1 MIIDVK
7 NTNDRESIKNILLL
21 SWTFIK
27 KISN

>member
-21 SWTFIK
+21 SWTFFK
-27 KISN
+27 KI